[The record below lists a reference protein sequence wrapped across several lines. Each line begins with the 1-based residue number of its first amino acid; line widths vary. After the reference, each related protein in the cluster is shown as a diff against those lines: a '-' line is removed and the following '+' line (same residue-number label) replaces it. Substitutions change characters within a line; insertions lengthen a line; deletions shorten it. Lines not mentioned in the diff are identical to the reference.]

1 MLKAIGLIET
11 EGLAISIE
19 VTNKML
25 QTADVNYVYQEVED
39 IELVTILIEGDAE
52 SVKIAVE
59 AGNMIAKTFNLLYA
73 SSIILMPDQDVKE
86 LVETGVKEGI
96 TSLRKRLIKFE

>member
-11 EGLAISIE
+11 AGLAISIE
-19 VTNKML
+19 VTNAML
-25 QTADVNYVYQEVED
+25 KSADVNYVYQEVED

-59 AGNMIAKTFNLLYA
+59 AGNVIAKTFNLLFA
-73 SSIILMPDQDVKE
+73 SSIILTPDQDVKE
-86 LVETGVKEGI
+86 LVEKGVKEGI
-96 TSLRKRLIKFE
+96 TTLKRRLTKIE